1 MKYIQNITLKVD
13 IFKFVSSFHEIYVTC
28 VFKFV
33 SCFHEIYVTCAST
46 CSSSHINLAQR
57 LLLFVFKTK
66 FFTCQKYIFSVT
78 TKFAIIVMQK
88 VLDLSQQKNIF
99 LNQKACFEYIPTR
112 ALLFGQ
118 RKSGLFQHN
127 VLLKFFDYIHML
139 WISVSFND
147 SATPKAL
154 LNLFSKCISK
164 ILQPKSCLL
173 LSFMLYFWF

>member
-57 LLLFVFKTK
+57 LLLFVFKTEI
-66 FFTCQKYIFSVT
+66 FTCQKYIFSVT
-78 TKFAIIVMQK
+78 TKFPKRCWACHNK
-88 VLDLSQQKNIF
+88 KTFFLTRRLASNIF
-99 LNQKACFEYIPTR
+99 QLEHFCLDFV
-112 ALLFGQ
+112 Q

-164 ILQPKSCLL
+164 CILQPKSCLL